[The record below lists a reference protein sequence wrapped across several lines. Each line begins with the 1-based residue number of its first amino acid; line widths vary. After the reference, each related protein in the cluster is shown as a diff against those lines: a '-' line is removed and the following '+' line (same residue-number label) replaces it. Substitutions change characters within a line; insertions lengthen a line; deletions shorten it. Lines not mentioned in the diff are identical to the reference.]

1 MSAQIFKSAW
11 RTVAQSDESLTQSL
25 TLDLAE
31 IPINIIQLD
40 EIFLRPQ
47 TKHTYTLAGKSQCL
61 LLPLAGA
68 IDFVHREL
76 EGFVHIG
83 QLQNIVAETPSN
95 CIISNPYTDDAVH
108 FLAIQHPVNNSKTE
122 LFEFDLSQANQII
135 QILKTDDYQIS
146 IGQFEGRTED
156 VYRLI
161 SDQNSLMVFVVRG
174 AFELHNR
181 LLEAGD
187 TLLLNQIYE
196 AEFEALSNNALLLF
210 IEKFTAKN

>member
-1 MSAQIFKSAW
+1 MGAQIFKSAW
-11 RTVAQSDESLTQSL
+11 RTVAQSDESLTQSVFMN
-25 TLDLAE
+25 LAE
-31 IPINIIQLD
+31 IPTNITQLD
-40 EIFLRPQ
+40 EIFLQPQ
-47 TKHTYTLAGKSQCL
+47 TKYTFALAEKSACW

-68 IDFVHREL
+68 IDFVHHEL

-83 QLQNIVAETPSN
+83 QLQNMATETSSH
-95 CIISNPYTDDAVH
+95 CIISNPYANDAVH
-108 FLAIQHPVNNSKTE
+108 FLAIQCPANASKTE

-135 QILKTDDYQIS
+135 PILKTDDSKIS
-146 IGQFEGRTED
+146 IGQFEGRAEE
-156 VYRLI
+156 VYRLL

-187 TLLLNQIYE
+187 TLLLNQTYE

-210 IEKFTAKN
+210 IETFTAKN

>member
-1 MSAQIFKSAW
+1 MGAQIFKSAW
-11 RTVAQSDESLTQSL
+11 RTVTQSDESLTQSL
-25 TLDLAE
+25 PLDLAE
-31 IPINIIQLD
+31 IPVYITQFD

-47 TKHTYTLAGKSQCL
+47 AKYTYNLSEKSQCL

-68 IDFVHREL
+68 IDFVHHKL

-83 QLQNIVAETPSN
+83 QLQDISTEKLSN

-108 FLAIQHPVNNSKTE
+108 FLAIQHPVNKSKTE
-122 LFEFDLSQANQII
+122 LFEFDLSQTNQII
-135 QILKTDDYQIS
+135 QILKTDDYHLS
-146 IGQFEGRTED
+146 IGQFEGRAEN

-161 SDQNSLMVFVVRG
+161 SDQNTLMVFVARG

-187 TLLLNQIYE
+187 TLLLNQTYE

-210 IEKFTAKN
+210 IENFTSKK

>member
-1 MSAQIFKSAW
+1 MGAQIFKSAW
-11 RTVAQSDESLTQSL
+11 RTTTQSDESLRQSL
-25 TLDLAE
+25 PLDLAE
-31 IPINIIQLD
+31 IPINITQLD

-47 TKHTYTLAGKSQCL
+47 AKYTYGLAEKSECW

-68 IDFVHREL
+68 IDFIHPEV

-83 QLQNIVAETPSN
+83 QLQNMATETSSH
-95 CIISNPYTDDAVH
+95 CIISNPYTNDVVH
-108 FLAIQHPVNNSKTE
+108 FLAIQRLINFNKNE
-122 LFEFDLSQANQII
+122 LYEFDLSQTNQII

-146 IGQFEGRTED
+146 IGQFEGRAEE
-156 VYRLI
+156 VYRLL

-187 TLLLNQIYE
+187 TLLLNQTYE

-210 IEKFTAKN
+210 IENFTAKK